1 MTQNSKFLFVFLALG
16 LLFSCAQTPQPVV
29 SEKPVVPTADLTS
42 EKIKHSIVL
51 IESEN
56 ASGTGFFI
64 APDKI
69 ATNTYVVAHA
79 GPVFVKSPDRK
90 KDWTIE
96 GVVGFDAKNGLVILK
111 LTGEGTP
118 LPLAD
123 SDAVQGG
130 EAVSIVGYPN
140 GTYKVTKANILHKI
154 RNSNEWLPMRATTA
168 QESSGGPVL
177 NSEKLVIGVTVRY
190 GNDSYGY
197 AIPSNTL
204 KGLLARAIPLE
215 PLAAWQARKPVRAEA
230 YYSFGAGKF
239 TVKDYAG
246 AIADFDKAIELNPA
260 YVRAYYE
267 RGKVQSHL
275 GDIESARGDV
285 EKAQQLYHQG
295 ITNFDK
301 YLQLKNNPEEANSQT
316 ADSKVTKARESIVHI
331 MGWAD
336 TLSSFFGGSG
346 FFVDEDKIATNI
358 HNVAWSVPIF
368 VKLSDKK
375 TICAI
380 EGVTAYDV
388 KNDLVVLKIAGEGT
402 PLRLADSNRVQS
414 DERVTTIG
422 YPNMKY
428 KATQGTIQNIRNT
441 DKWLKLLRMKE
452 GFARGSSGAPVLNRS
467 GQVIGI
473 NAWGNERYG
482 YAIRSNVLKVLLA
495 EAKPT
500 EPLAEWRKR
509 DPIRAYAYHVQG
521 KFKYEVGHYQEAI
534 ADFDKAVQ
542 LNPETLYTY
551 HKRAEAKAALGEHE
565 AAIADFDKAIQLDP
579 ERADFYARKRA
590 VKALKEKEAAKK
602 ARNPRNLPDYITRA
616 KQLFSLGEFQA
627 ARGNTEKA
635 QKLLAEAV
643 EDWTHVIKSAPG
655 DAEAYSGR
663 GLAKLALGDAEGAIT
678 DFNKTVKIN
687 PESAEAYNHR
697 GRAKEALG
705 QHEAAKADF
714 QKAKALNPDVEK

>member
-1 MTQNSKFLFVFLALG
+1 MKRNNTFLLILLTLG
-16 LLFSCAQTPQPVV
+16 LFLSCARAPQQLV
-29 SEKPVVPTADLTS
+29 SEKPVAPIVDLTS
-42 EKIKHSIVL
+42 EKIRESIVW
-51 IESEN
+51 IENEN
-56 ASGTGFFI
+56 TSGTGFFV

-69 ATNTYVVAHA
+69 ATNIHVIAHS
-79 GPVFVKSPDRK
+79 GPVSVKSPDK
-90 KDWTIE
+90 EKNWAIE
-96 GVVGFDAKNGLVILK
+96 GVVGFDAKNSLVLLK
-111 LTGEGTP
+111 IAGEGTP

-140 GTYKVTKANILHKI
+140 GTYKVKKANILYKI

-168 QESSGGPVL
+168 QENSGGPVL

-204 KGLLARAIPLE
+204 KGLLARTIPLE
-215 PLAAWQARKPVRAEA
+215 PLAAWQARKPVRAEV

-285 EKAQQLYHQG
+285 EKAQRLYHQG

-301 YLQLKNNPEEANSQT
+301 YLQLENNPEEANGQT
-316 ADSKVTKARESIVHI
+316 ADSKVAKARASIVLV
-331 MGWAD
+331 MGWTD

-358 HNVAWSVPIF
+358 HNVAWSGPVF
-368 VKLSDKK
+368 AKLSDKK

-388 KNDLVVLKIAGEGT
+388 ENDLVVLKIAGEGT
-402 PLRLADSNRVQS
+402 PLPLADSDRVQS
-414 DERVTTIG
+414 GERVTAMG
-422 YPNMKY
+422 YPNIKY
-428 KATQGTIQNIRNT
+428 KVTQGTIRSIWNT
-441 DKWLKLLRMKE
+441 WLRIKVE
-452 GFARGSSGAPVLNRS
+452 FFGGNSGGPVLNRS

-473 NAWGNERYG
+473 NSWGSERYG

-509 DPIRAYAYHVQG
+509 DPIRAYAYHIQG
-521 KFKYEVGHYQEAI
+521 KFKYEAGHYQEAI

-565 AAIADFDKAIQLDP
+565 AAIADFDKVIQLNP
-579 ERADFYARKRA
+579 AFAAEVSYARKRA

-616 KQLFSLGEFQA
+616 KQRFSLGEFQA
-627 ARGNTEKA
+627 ARGNMEKA

-663 GLAKLALGDAEGAIT
+663 GLTKLALGDAEGAIT
-678 DFNKTVKIN
+678 DFNKTIEMN
-687 PESAEAYNHR
+687 PESAEAYYNR

-705 QHEAAKADF
+705 GKKSAKVDF
-714 QKAKALNPDVEK
+714 EKAKKLDPDVGQ

>member
-1 MTQNSKFLFVFLALG
+1 MKQHNKCLLVLLALG
-16 LLFSCAQTPQPVV
+16 ILLSCARTPRQLVFQH
-29 SEKPVVPTADLTS
+29 PVVPIESVND
-42 EKIKHSIVL
+42 SIVW
-51 IESEN
+51 IESETE
-56 ASGTGFFI
+56 SGTGFFV

-69 ATNTYVVAHA
+69 VTNIHLVASP
-79 GPVFVKSPDRK
+79 GPIVAKTPDK
-90 KDWTIE
+90 ETIWKIE
-96 GVVGFDAKNGLVILK
+96 GVVGFDAKSSLVLLK
-111 LTGEGTP
+111 VVGEGAP
-118 LPLAD
+118 LLLAD
-123 SDAVQGG
+123 SDTVQGG

-140 GTYKVTKANILHKI
+140 SAYKVTKANILYKI
-154 RNSNEWLPMRATTA
+154 RNSNEWLLMRATTA

-177 NSEKLVIGVTVRY
+177 NSEKRVIGVTVRY

-204 KGLLARAIPLE
+204 KGLLARSMPVESLE
-215 PLAAWQARKPVRAEA
+215 AWQQRKPVRAEA
-230 YYSFGAGKF
+230 HYSFGERKF
-239 TVKDYAG
+239 AVKDYAG
-246 AIADFDKAIELNPA
+246 AIVEFDKAIEFNPT
-260 YVRAYYE
+260 YVRAYYQ

-285 EKAQQLYHQG
+285 EKAQRLYHQG

-301 YLQLKNNPEEANSQT
+301 YLQLKNNPEEANGQT
-316 ADSKVTKARESIVHI
+316 VDSKVTKARASIVPV
-331 MGWAD
+331 MGWIG
-336 TLSSFFGGSG
+336 TLSIFFGGSG

-358 HNVAWSVPIF
+358 HNVAWPGPVF

-380 EGVTAYDV
+380 ESVTAYDV

-402 PLRLADSNRVQS
+402 PLRLGDRVQS
-414 DERVTTIG
+414 GERVTAMG

-428 KATQGTIQNIRNT
+428 KVTQGTIRGIWNT
-441 DKWLKLLRMKE
+441 WLRIKVELF
-452 GFARGSSGAPVLNRS
+452 GGNSGGPVLNRS

-473 NAWGNERYG
+473 NSWGSERYG

-495 EAKPT
+495 KAKPT

-521 KFKYEVGHYQEAI
+521 KFKYKAGHYQEAI

-565 AAIADFDKAIQLDP
+565 AAIADFDKVIQLNP
-579 ERADFYARKRA
+579 AFAAEVSYARKRA
-590 VKALKEKEAAKK
+590 KKALKEKETVQK
-602 ARNPRNLPDYITRA
+602 ARNPRNPPDYITRA
-616 KQLFSLGEFQA
+616 KQRFSLGEFQA
-627 ARGNTEKA
+627 TRGNTEKA

-687 PESAEAYNHR
+687 PESAEAYYNR

-714 QKAKALNPDVEK
+714 QKAKELDPNVGQ